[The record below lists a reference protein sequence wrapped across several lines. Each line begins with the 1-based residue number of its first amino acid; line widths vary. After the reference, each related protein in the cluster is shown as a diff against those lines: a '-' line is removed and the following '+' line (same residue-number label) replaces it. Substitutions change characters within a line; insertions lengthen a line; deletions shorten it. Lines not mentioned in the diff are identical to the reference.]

1 MARLD
6 DRGGRDS
13 AGFGPYHRPDAEL
26 VPLRELGDWQLG
38 EGEPDIRG
46 WEVRT
51 IGDRTIGTV
60 RDLLVDRAAREVVLL
75 DIDLEGGDRRGRA
88 PIRAAQ
94 IDRRARV
101 IRLDSADL
109 IGAADMERGLRTER
123 DLATDR
129 DLRPGEPAVRERE
142 VDRAIAA
149 HAADIRTR
157 DRELEARH
165 HDAEAARLRDLDV
178 DEARRREAEAARLR
192 DVDEARR
199 RDAGVAGA
207 VPPTREAMRD
217 DRAERL
223 ADRAAR
229 QEPIPEPERARDA
242 ASGLEE
248 KVVET
253 RPLVVEEVVVRRRV
267 VDEEKAAP
275 PEPPRDVRR
284 EP

>member
-26 VPLRELGDWQLG
+26 VPLRDLGDWQLG

-109 IGAADMERGLRTER
+109 IGAADVARGLRTER
-123 DLATDR
+123 DLGTDR
-129 DLRPGEPAVRERE
+129 DLRPGEPAVRDRE

-157 DRELEARH
+157 DRELDAARP
-165 HDAEAARLRDLDV
+165 HDAE
-178 DEARRREAEAARLR
+178 
-192 DVDEARR
+192 
-199 RDAGVAGA
+199 A

-229 QEPIPEPERARDA
+229 QEPVPEPDRARDA
-242 ASGLEE
+242 AAGLEE

>member
-51 IGDRTIGTV
+51 IGDRAIGTV

-101 IRLDSADL
+101 IRMDSADL
-109 IGAADMERGLRTER
+109 IGGADVERELRTDR

-129 DLRPGEPAVRERE
+129 ELGRDESVVRDRE
-142 VDRAIAA
+142 VDRAVAA

-157 DRELEARH
+157 DRELDAARH
-165 HDAEAARLRDLDV
+165 HDAEAARLRDAED
-178 DEARRREAEAARLR
+178 ARRRDAEAAR
-192 DVDEARR
+192 V
-199 RDAGVAGA
+199 RDAGVAGS

-229 QEPIPEPERARDA
+229 QEPVPEPDRARA
-242 ASGLEE
+242 AAGGLEE

-267 VDEEKAAP
+267 LDEEKAAP
-275 PEPPRDVRR
+275 PEPPRDVRG

>member
-1 MARLD
+1 MARRD

-75 DIDLEGGDRRGRA
+75 DLDLEGGDRRGRA

-101 IRLDSADL
+101 IRLDSADI
-109 IGAADMERGLRTER
+109 IGATHAERGLRTDRE
-123 DLATDR
+123 LATDR
-129 DLRPGEPAVRERE
+129 ELRPGESAVRDRE
-142 VDRAIAA
+142 VDRAVAA

-157 DRELEARH
+157 DRELDAARH
-165 HDAEAARLRDLDV
+165 HDEV
-178 DEARRREAEAARLR
+178 
-192 DVDEARR
+192 
-199 RDAGVAGA
+199 

-229 QEPIPEPERARDA
+229 QEPLPEPDRAPDA

-267 VDEEKAAP
+267 VDEEKALP

>member
-26 VPLRELGDWQLG
+26 TPLRELRDWHLGD
-38 EGEPDIRG
+38 GEPDIRG

-51 IGDRTIGTV
+51 VGGRSIGTV

-75 DIDLEGGDRRGRA
+75 DIDVDGGTRRARA

-101 IRLDSADL
+101 IRMDSADL
-109 IGAADMERGLRTER
+109 LGDVDQDFRADVE
-123 DLATDR
+123 
-129 DLRPGEPAVRERE
+129 PGDAVREREVVRDDRGVTPDDQAIGREDRAIGRDDRE

-157 DRELEARH
+157 DRDL
-165 HDAEAARLRDLDV
+165 DAARNRDQSRDLS
-178 DEARRREAEAARLR
+178 ARE
-192 DVDEARR
+192 
-199 RDAGVAGA
+199 
-207 VPPTREAMRD
+207 TMRD
-217 DRAERL
+217 ERAERH
-223 ADRAAR
+223 ADREADRSVAPEVPRDVKAA
-229 QEPIPEPERARDA
+229 
-242 ASGLEE
+242 GVEE
-248 KVVET
+248 TVVER
-253 RPLVVEEVVVRRRV
+253 RPVVVEEVVVRRRV
-267 VDEEKAAP
+267 VDGKEVSDTD
-275 PEPPRDVRR
+275 RDARR

>member
-26 VPLRELGDWQLG
+26 VPLRDLGDWQLG

-60 RDLLVDRAAREVVLL
+60 RDLLIDRAAREVVLL
-75 DIDLEGGDRRGRA
+75 ELDLEGGDRRGRA

-101 IRLDSADL
+101 IRMDSADL
-109 IGAADMERGLRTER
+109 IGGADLGR
-123 DLATDR
+123 DESVVR
-129 DLRPGEPAVRERE
+129 DRE

-157 DRELEARH
+157 DRELDAARH
-165 HDAEAARLRDLDV
+165 HDAESARVRDV
-178 DEARRREAEAARLR
+178 DEARRRDAEAAR
-192 DVDEARR
+192 A

-229 QEPIPEPERARDA
+229 QEPVPEPGRAHDA
-242 ASGLEE
+242 AGGLEE

-267 VDEEKAAP
+267 VDEDKAVP
-275 PEPPRDVRR
+275 PEPQRDVRR

>member
-38 EGEPDIRG
+38 QGEPDIRG

-109 IGAADMERGLRTER
+109 IGAADVERGLRTER

-129 DLRPGEPAVRERE
+129 DLRPGAPAVRDRE

-149 HAADIRTR
+149 DAADIRTR
-157 DRELEARH
+157 DRELDARH
-165 HDAEAARLRDLDV
+165 HDAEAARLRDL
-178 DEARRREAEAARLR
+178 

-229 QEPIPEPERARDA
+229 QEPIPEPDRTRDA